1 MVRAIFIRTFAPL
14 RAVAGQIG
22 GKMPP
27 IFTCRRPERRVRTTR
42 SQTNNQHNVFKSKFN
57 RKPYYNRVLKLA
69 FPVILS
75 QAGQML
81 VQLVDNAM
89 VGRLGAVPLAGV
101 AFANAVFFML
111 FVFGTGMSLGL
122 TPLVGEMYSVGNHR
136 RSASFLQNS
145 ILFYACMGLLIF
157 LMAMIVRPFMY
168 HMGQAP
174 EIVEQAIPYFGYIA
188 VSVIPFMIFAA
199 FKQFLEGIGNTRVA
213 MAIIITSNLINIFC
227 NWLFI
232 YGNWGAPAM
241 GAAGAGL
248 ATLISRILTPI
259 LIIVYFWKRDSFYR
273 YFRLFRRDGFSWE
286 VIRSLI
292 RVGSPI
298 ALQMFMEGSAFALT
312 GIMMGW
318 VGTREMAGNQVAMVI
333 SNFAF
338 MIILGVGS
346 SVTICI
352 SHAYGRRNWIEIR
365 RYAGT
370 AYRLGLMW
378 NVITALLFVSL
389 RHQIPL
395 LFTSDPEV
403 VEMAAH
409 FLVFVAI
416 FQVSDGLQAN
426 SVAILRGI
434 QDVKSI
440 MRISFIS
447 YLLLA
452 LPIGYLLTFHTPIGA
467 SGLWMGLIIG
477 LAIAAILYNT
487 RYRMQV
493 RRQLRRPFAVG
504 R

>member
-1 MVRAIFIRTFAPL
+1 MRRC
-14 RAVAGQIG
+14 G
-22 GKMPP
+22 
-27 IFTCRRPERRVRTTR
+27 RRPTRREIPPAGAGRAGTTGPDGPIAA
-42 SQTNNQHNVFKSKFN
+42 QHTNHIVFKSRFN
-57 RKPYYNRVLKLA
+57 RKPYYNRVLRLA

-75 QAGQML
+75 QAVQML

-89 VGRLGAVPLAGV
+89 VGQLGAVPLAGV

-122 TPLVGEMYSVGNHR
+122 TPLVGEMYAVGNHR

-157 LMAMIVRPFMY
+157 LLAMVVRPFMY

-174 EIVEQAIPYFGYIA
+174 EIVDQALPYFGYIS
-188 VSVIPFMIFAA
+188 VSVIPFMIFAS

-232 YGNWGAPAM
+232 YGNWGAPAL

-259 LIIVYFWKRDSFYR
+259 LIILYFWRRDSFYR
-273 YFRLFRRDGFSWE
+273 YFRLFRRDNFSWE
-286 VIRSLI
+286 TIRSLI

-298 ALQMFMEGSAFALT
+298 ALQMFMEGCAFALA

-318 VGTREMAGNQVAMVI
+318 IGTRELAGNQIAMVI

-352 SHAYGRRNWIEIR
+352 SHAYGRRNWTEIR

-378 NVITALLFVSL
+378 NVITALLFISL
-389 RHQIPL
+389 RRQIPL
-395 LFTSDPEV
+395 LFTSDPAV

-409 FLVFVAI
+409 FLIFVAI

-440 MRISFIS
+440 MRISFFS

-452 LPIGYLLTFHTPIGA
+452 LPIGYLLAFHTPVGA

-493 RRQLRRPFAVG
+493 RRQLQRLTAARR
-504 R
+504 